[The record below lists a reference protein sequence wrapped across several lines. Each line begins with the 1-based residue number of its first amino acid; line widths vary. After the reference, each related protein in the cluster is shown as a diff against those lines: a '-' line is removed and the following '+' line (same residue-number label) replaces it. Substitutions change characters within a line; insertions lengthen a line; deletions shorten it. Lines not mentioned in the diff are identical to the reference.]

1 MIYNNAVTAEG
12 VTSVFD
18 TKELLRKIVT
28 NSREMAEVAEK
39 DDDGF
44 IAADEIIQNPRFP
57 VKDYFVREKD
67 FGKIKEIYRI
77 AASAAKQDIT
87 EEQYLSL
94 FTYYPFKIKF
104 IKYDAS
110 GYTLTKKGYAAFF
123 TVYCDYVN
131 AFFSKDD
138 NKG

>member
-12 VTSVFD
+12 MTSVFD
-18 TKELLRKIVT
+18 TKELLSKIV
-28 NSREMAEVAEK
+28 NNAREMAEVAEK
-39 DDDGF
+39 NDDGF
-44 IAADEIIQNPRFP
+44 IDADEIIQNPRFP

-94 FTYYPFKIKF
+94 FTYYPFKI
-104 IKYDAS
+104 
-110 GYTLTKKGYAAFF
+110 
-123 TVYCDYVN
+123 
-131 AFFSKDD
+131 
-138 NKG
+138 